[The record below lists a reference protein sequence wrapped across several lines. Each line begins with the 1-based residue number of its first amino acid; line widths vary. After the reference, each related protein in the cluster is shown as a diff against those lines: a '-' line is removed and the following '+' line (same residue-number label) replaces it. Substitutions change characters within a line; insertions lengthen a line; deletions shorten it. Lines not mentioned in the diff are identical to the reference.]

1 MGLMVELRLLLRIT
15 RSHDIAR
22 RYLVVNGFD
31 GALAMLGLM
40 MGFYVSKEVALGTM
54 LSACVGTAVA
64 LMMSGLSS
72 AYVSESAERRRELLE
87 LEQAMITNLDESAH
101 AKAARLVPWL
111 IAFVNGLSPFVLA
124 IIIISPLWLHE
135 LGLVLPLSPLE
146 ASIGIAFAVIFA
158 LGAFLGYV
166 SRTFWL
172 WSALRTLLVAAA
184 TALIIL
190 ALKL

>member
-1 MGLMVELRLLLRIT
+1 MLGEVRLLLRIT

-31 GALAMLGLM
+31 GALAMLGLL
-40 MGFYVSKEVALGTM
+40 MGFYVSADVSVDTM
-54 LSACVGTAVA
+54 LSACFGTAVA

-72 AYVSESAERRRELLE
+72 AYISESAERRRELRE
-87 LEQAMITNLDESAH
+87 LEEAMITDLDESAH

-111 IAFVNGLSPFVLA
+111 IAAVNGLSPFALA
-124 IIIISPLWLHE
+124 ALIISPLWLHE
-135 LGLVLPLSPLE
+135 LGVTAITSPLE
-146 ASIGIAFAVIFA
+146 AAIVIAFVSLFC
-158 LGAFLGYV
+158 LGLFLSYV

-172 WSALRTLLVAAA
+172 WSALRTLLVAVV

-190 ALKL
+190 GLKL